1 MTKEIELAKQHGIQY
16 RLTPEGTTEMWCHDR
31 NVQAFAEAL
40 VADERF
46 SRCMFV
52 ARLEHMQ
59 ANGDK
64 WLTTEAVLALLND
77 CDMLAASERA
87 QLNIDRRLF
96 RQE

>member
-1 MTKEIELAKQHGIQY
+1 MTKEIELAKRHGIQY

-40 VADERF
+40 VADERS
-46 SRCMFV
+46 SRGMFV
-52 ARLEHMQ
+52 ARLENMQ

-87 QLNIDRRLF
+87 
-96 RQE
+96 